1 MSRTRK
7 RKFGSTFIFVNCFD
21 SFGCGGGALSNP
33 IPIFLSITILI
44 LCLNQLAIYTINRD
58 NIIQGA
64 SRRGWMDQIWCS
76 MKRCLF
82 IQPLS
87 LSLAI
92 SFTPLLIAN
101 TYLHS
106 AQAQLIKNAKCTAL
120 HALQCST
127 ADCCCH

>member
-44 LCLNQLAIYTINRD
+44 LCLNQLAIYAIETISYREHQEGVGWIKYGVQRRD
-58 NIIQGA
+58 
-64 SRRGWMDQIWCS
+64 M
-76 MKRCLF
+76 
-82 IQPLS
+82 QPLS

-92 SFTPLLIAN
+92 SFTSLLIAN

-106 AQAQLIKNAKCTAL
+106 AQLIKNVKCTAL

>member
-44 LCLNQLAIYTINRD
+44 LCLNQLAIYAIET

-64 SRRGWMDQIWCS
+64 SRRGRMNMVFKEDIS
-76 MKRCLF
+76 LF
-82 IQPLS
+82 MQPLS
-87 LSLAI
+87 LTLAI
-92 SFTPLLIAN
+92 SFTWLLIAN

-106 AQAQLIKNAKCTAL
+106 AQLIKNVKCTAL